1 MDEVAGSL
9 QPYGDHRFLLRFLS
23 DVLARCRAS
32 PLTDDTSITALH
44 PGGFVTRS
52 VSTSWVCL
60 DCMNSRKN
68 FPKHPELY
76 LQCLQSKLYD
86 ITSGLIS
93 QLHRVVL
100 EEKYY
105 TTGQVWLE

>member
-9 QPYGDHRFLLRFLS
+9 QPYGDHRFLLHFLS
-23 DVLARCRAS
+23 DVLARCTAS
-32 PLTDDTSITALH
+32 PLTDDTFITALY
-44 PGGFVTRS
+44 PGGFVTWS

-60 DCMNSRKN
+60 DCMNSRKK

-86 ITSGLIS
+86 ITSSLIS
-93 QLHRVVL
+93 QLRRVVL
-100 EEKYY
+100 GGKYY
-105 TTGQVWLE
+105 TTG

>member
-9 QPYGDHRFLLRFLS
+9 QPYGDHRFLLHFLS

-32 PLTDDTSITALH
+32 PLTDDTFITALY
-44 PGGFVTRS
+44 PGGFVTWS

-60 DCMNSRKN
+60 DCMNSRKK

-86 ITSGLIS
+86 ITSSLIS
-93 QLHRVVL
+93 QLRRVVL
-100 EEKYY
+100 GGKYY
-105 TTGQVWLE
+105 TTG